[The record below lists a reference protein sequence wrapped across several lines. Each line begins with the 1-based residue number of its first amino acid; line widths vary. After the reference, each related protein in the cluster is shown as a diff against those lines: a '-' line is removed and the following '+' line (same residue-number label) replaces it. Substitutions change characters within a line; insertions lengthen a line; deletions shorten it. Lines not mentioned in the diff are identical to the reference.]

1 MPIFWMCNRAI
12 SRMKR
17 NSINTAMKLIFL
29 LCIFALFACS
39 SENKKTVE
47 PKSKLAY
54 SPWLSITESE
64 KGVLISITNPDK
76 ITEKFDYFI
85 GENGPANATNIS
97 VSQNGLAVL
106 SSTHVG
112 MLGLL
117 NEINAISAV
126 ADKKYI
132 YNKELKNRINNGK
145 VVSLGQETDFSVDM
159 LLNSNSK
166 LVVYSAFSGKLAI
179 DNKLKKLGIITI
191 PNFDWRE
198 THPLGKAQWLLLFG
212 YLTGKQDLAKKEFAA
227 IVKRYNE
234 VKSQSKK
241 SNVKTLVGNLAGDFW
256 YAPAG
261 GSYNAT
267 LLNDAG
273 VNYIFKDSEGTGSL
287 SLTLESVFSKLDAV
301 SLWLNPGFM
310 SKELIVA
317 SNPKAAYF
325 PVYSKGEIYCYAYDM
340 NRFWEL
346 SAVQPDLVLSDL
358 QQIIDKF
365 NSNKKLHFYK
375 RVE

>member
-1 MPIFWMCNRAI
+1 
-12 SRMKR
+12 MKR

-29 LCIFALFACS
+29 LCLFGLFACS
-39 SENKKTVE
+39 SETKKTVE

-54 SPWLSITESE
+54 ARWLSITESE
-64 KGVLISITNPDK
+64 NGVLISITNPDN
-76 ITEKFDYFI
+76 ITEKFEYFI
-85 GENGPANATNIS
+85 GENGPANATTIS
-97 VSQNGLAVL
+97 IKHHGLAVL

-126 ADKKYI
+126 ADKKFC
-132 YNKELKNRINNGK
+132 YNKELNDRINNGK
-145 VVSLGQETDFSVDM
+145 VVSLGQETDLSAEM

-241 SNVKTLVGNLAGDFW
+241 SNISTLVGNLAGDFW

-261 GSYNAT
+261 ESYNAT
-267 LLNDAG
+267 LLKDAG
-273 VNYIFKDSEGTGSL
+273 VNYIFKESKGTGSL
-287 SLTLESVFSKLDAV
+287 SLTLESVFSKLDSV
-301 SLWLNPGFM
+301 SLWLNPGFV
-310 SKELIVA
+310 SKELLLA
-317 SNPKAAYF
+317 NNPKAAHF

-340 NRFWEL
+340 NRFWEM
-346 SAVQPDLVLSDL
+346 SAIQPDLVLSDL

>member
-1 MPIFWMCNRAI
+1 
-12 SRMKR
+12 
-17 NSINTAMKLIFL
+17 
-29 LCIFALFACS
+29 
-39 SENKKTVE
+39 
-47 PKSKLAY
+47 
-54 SPWLSITESE
+54 
-64 KGVLISITNPDK
+64 
-76 ITEKFDYFI
+76 
-85 GENGPANATNIS
+85 
-97 VSQNGLAVL
+97 
-106 SSTHVG
+106 
-112 MLGLL
+112 
-117 NEINAISAV
+117 
-126 ADKKYI
+126 
-132 YNKELKNRINNGK
+132 
-145 VVSLGQETDFSVDM
+145 
-159 LLNSNSK
+159 
-166 LVVYSAFSGKLAI
+166 VVYSAFSGKLAI

-241 SNVKTLVGNLAGDFW
+241 SNVQTLVGNLAGDFW

-267 LLNDAG
+267 LLKDAG
-273 VNYIFKDSEGTGSL
+273 VNYIFKNSKGTGSL
-287 SLTLESVFSKLDAV
+287 SLTLESVFSKLDSV

-310 SKELIVA
+310 SKELLLA
-317 SNPKAAYF
+317 NNPKAAYF

-346 SAVQPDLVLSDL
+346 SAIQPDLVLSDL

>member
-1 MPIFWMCNRAI
+1 
-12 SRMKR
+12 
-17 NSINTAMKLIFL
+17 MKLIFL

-117 NEINAISAV
+117 DEINAISAV

-132 YNKELKNRINNGK
+132 YNKELNDRINNGK
-145 VVSLGQETDFSVDM
+145 VVSLGQETDLSAEM

-273 VNYIFKDSEGTGSL
+273 VNYIFKNSKGTGSL
-287 SLTLESVFSKLDAV
+287 SLTLESVFSNLDSV

-317 SNPKAAYF
+317 SNPKAVYF
-325 PVYSKGEIYCYAYDM
+325 PVYFKGEIHCYAYDM
-340 NRFWEL
+340 NRFWEM

>member
-76 ITEKFDYFI
+76 ITEKFEYFI
-85 GENGPANATNIS
+85 GENGPASATQIS
-97 VSQNGLAVL
+97 IKRNGLAVL

-117 NEINAISAV
+117 GEINAISAV

-132 YNKELKNRINNGK
+132 YNKELNDRINNGK
-145 VVSLGQETDFSVDM
+145 VVSLGQETDLSAEM

-273 VNYIFKDSEGTGSL
+273 VNYIFKNSKGTGSL

-317 SNPKAAYF
+317 SNPKAVYF
-325 PVYSKGEIYCYAYDM
+325 PVYFKGEIYCYAYDM

>member
-1 MPIFWMCNRAI
+1 VI

-29 LCIFALFACS
+29 LCLFALFACS
-39 SENKKTVE
+39 SENKNTVE

-117 NEINAISAV
+117 DEINAISAV

-132 YNKELKNRINNGK
+132 YNKELNDRINNGK
-145 VVSLGQETDFSVDM
+145 VVSLGQETDLSAEM

-261 GSYNAT
+261 ESYNAT
-267 LLNDAG
+267 LLKDAG
-273 VNYIFKDSEGTGSL
+273 VNYIFKESKGTGSL
-287 SLTLESVFSKLDAV
+287 SMTLESVFSKLDAV
-301 SLWLNPGFM
+301 SLWLNPGFK

-317 SNPKAAYF
+317 NNPKAAYF
-325 PVYSKGEIYCYAYDM
+325 PVYSKGEIYCYANDM

-375 RVE
+375 KVE

>member
-1 MPIFWMCNRAI
+1 VPIFWMCNRAI